1 MIASTPTRLVT
12 TGLLRIHRRLATTA
26 ALACAAFVFGSVDAN
41 AQGYNVDFESSTKAS
56 YGSGT
61 VTLNGLQWNMT
72 EALIGTDAAD
82 FKNGTKS
89 VRFRGYATSSMTMLE
104 NKANG
109 AGVVSFLYRRYGTDA
124 QQPFALE
131 FSSDSGLTWYQ
142 VGENFTAPAS
152 NDVQTFSRELNVPG
166 NVRIRIVC
174 KGTGTSNRRL
184 NIDDLSITDFASSDA
199 TPPSIL
205 TLAPANGATAVAVTT
220 GLTLEFDE
228 NVFKGTG
235 DIVVVDSATGTPY
248 WTIPVADAAVVVSGA
263 SVSITLPIT
272 PSVLQGNT
280 TYHVTIAAGAFKD
293 AAGNGIPAIADSS
306 TWSFTTGS
314 ADTTPPSL
322 LSQSPTAAEAT
333 VLPTAD
339 LVLTFDEDMQAGSG
353 SVEIRNAA
361 DNSLVQSVVIPSD
374 RIAVSG
380 TTVTINPAGVLA
392 FGTNYTIAVSAGA
405 FADLSGNPSAA
416 IEPSSFYFTTRAAP
430 PVVISQYYEGLA
442 SDRYIELRNTTDADL
457 PLDGYA
463 LAAWPNN
470 GAGGSEGWKSGTN
483 TTTRVDYLD
492 GYTIPAGGH
501 FLVANPGA
509 VAPPY
514 AASNY
519 DYQVV
524 GGATFID
531 GNDSVVLYFGTGFSQ
546 AEIEDAVSFSAI
558 QPTPFQGADIS
569 FRRLDLSAP
578 GFDFDPGSSVLSF
591 PAVWAGNT
599 LAVVASAAPT
609 DDWYLSASRTVQD
622 LGLTLSANTVA
633 ENAGPAAITATV
645 TRTGSTAEDLFV
657 IIESSD
663 LYASV
668 IFPGY
673 EVTIP
678 AGQASATFT
687 IDVID
692 DAYLDGNKSATIT
705 VTADGFVPA
714 SQTITVTDDATDLP
728 YPIVINEVNVTPSTD
743 EFIELYNDS
752 DDEIPLDGLLLVLYN
767 GNGDVSYLAKDLS
780 GYVIPARG
788 FFVFGNASISG
799 ADIADLSG
807 GTLQDGAD
815 AVALII
821 GKATDFPNAS
831 PVGTIN
837 GILLDALVY
846 GTNDAND
853 AGLLAALAPSGVQV
867 NESTTAVVS
876 MARIPDGGAA
886 FDALAYVPALP
897 TPGSTNDPSPEIV
910 SSTPLAGATEVPL
923 NTSLTITFSEPVVA
937 GSGLISLQTAGGNP
951 VALIPSDDAA
961 VSINGATV
969 SVSLPGLLDY
979 ATAYYV
985 NLSAAA
991 FIDLTGNP
999 TPAIEDEVSWTFT
1012 TTAQDLIAPS
1022 VLAYTPVPSATGVSP
1037 TANLQIQFDEPIFAG
1052 TGSVN
1057 VHAADGTLVE
1067 SIDVLGA
1074 QIVTSGDTAT
1084 INPSVVLEYG
1094 AIYYVNYA
1102 EGVFLDGGANT
1113 VPAVTDNTTWSFT
1126 TLGAP
1131 SVVISQYYEGLT
1143 TADRFI
1149 ELRNLTGADLSL
1161 AGYRLATWVEE
1172 PVTIGGRQ
1180 GWKAGDSSTTR
1191 VMALDA
1197 YTIPANGNLLIAAT
1211 GAAVPAYAAVNFDA
1225 LFDVPALVSEFS
1237 GDDSVVLYQGS
1248 GFTLEE
1254 VVDAVSFSGNQ
1265 GANKSFARIADTLRG
1280 FDFAPGT
1287 SILDYPSVW
1296 QEVTL
1301 ADVAAAAVGAN
1312 NYLTA
1317 SAPPKV
1323 LTLQLSAASVSENA
1337 GTAAVTATLTRG
1349 GSLAADLVV
1358 AIAVSNSGK
1367 ASAPGQ
1373 VTIPAGQTSATFDI
1387 DIINN
1392 AYLDGNLTVAFTASA
1407 TDYVPGSAQLVV
1419 QDDGDTAAFPVVINE
1434 VEADSPGTDVAEF
1447 IELYNASSD
1456 PVSLGGVVLVLF
1468 NGSND
1473 TVYSALDLSAH
1484 TIPANGFFLIGST
1497 GMANA
1502 AIQLAPGSG
1511 GWLQNGQDAVAL
1523 YFGSPANFALNT
1535 TFVTDVTNTL
1545 IDALVYD
1552 TADPDDIDLLNS
1564 LTPGGVQVDEAG
1576 AGNSANHAIARVPD
1590 GGAAFN
1596 TASYVLQAPT
1606 PGTTNQIAPV
1616 IRTQPAAS
1624 TIDGG
1629 NTASMSV
1636 AALGGQ
1642 LSYQWY
1648 QGAAG
1653 TTTTPVGTNSAT
1665 LVTPALNATSSFW
1678 VRVSNPY
1685 GSVDSTAAVV
1695 TVNTVAQPPLIT
1707 TQPASTTIQSGATT
1721 VLTVG
1726 ADGQGQSLT
1735 FAWYQGAS
1743 GDTSVPVGTNSASFT
1758 TPALTETT
1766 SYWVR
1771 VTSAGGSV
1779 DSSAATITVETPVP
1793 SAVIASFTASPT
1805 TIDAG
1810 GSSTLSWSVT
1820 GAASLSINNGV
1831 GNVTGSTSTSV
1842 SPTSTTTYTLTA
1854 TNSANES
1861 VTATVTVTVNTT
1873 TEDHPAFK
1881 VTSIDITGT
1890 QLSLTWESQPGAGY
1904 IVEVSDNPADA
1915 QSWAPLLSSV
1925 SSQGA
1930 STAVAADL
1938 ANTAYAGSA
1947 KLFFRVKAAAP

>member
-1 MIASTPTRLVT
+1 MIALTPTRLVT

-26 ALACAAFVFGSVDAN
+26 ALACAAFVFGAVEVKAQVTLPEGTTYTQDFDGINTALPAGWSVRTGAN
-41 AQGYNVDFESSTKAS
+41 ATSLGTAATFSTSKIQWTDTAGAFKNFAS
-56 YGSGT
+56 ADGGASADAATTQSGRTDRALGIRQTGSFGDPGAAFTLQLANTLGKTGFNLAMKHQILSVQSRSTVWTVQYSLNGTSWTDLGTYSDPAAFGSTNGSYSFGSAIDNQPGSIYLRVVALGAATGSGSR
-61 VTLNGLQWNMT
+61 
-72 EALIGTDAAD
+72 D
-82 FKNGTKS
+82 S
-89 VRFRGYATSSMTMLE
+89 YAIDD
-104 NKANG
+104 
-109 AGVVSFLYRRYGTDA
+109 VV
-124 QQPFALE
+124 
-131 FSSDSGLTWYQ
+131 LTWT
-142 VGENFTAPAS
+142 NAAIDSTAPVVTS
-152 NDVQTFSRELNVPG
+152 FS
-166 NVRIRIVC
+166 
-174 KGTGTSNRRL
+174 
-184 NIDDLSITDFASSDA
+184 
-199 TPPSIL
+199 
-205 TLAPANGATAVAVTT
+205 PANGSTGVAVTT
-220 GLTLEFDE
+220 GLSLEFEE
-228 NVFKGTG
+228 NVFKGSG
-235 DIVVVDSATGTPY
+235 NIA
-248 WTIPVADAAVVVSGA
+248 IKNVADETIVHTVAVTNAAVAVSGK
-263 SVSITLPIT
+263 T
-272 PSVLQGNT
+272 
-280 TYHVTIAAGAFKD
+280 VTIALPVSPLVLDGFTTYSIEIDAGTFSD
-293 AAGNGIPAIADSS
+293 ASNNPFAGTIASA
-306 TWSFTTGS
+306 WSFTTGS
-314 ADTTPPSL
+314 ADTTPPQLTGTSVAGGA
-322 LSQSPTAAEAT
+322 TAAYPSTYLE
-333 VLPTAD
+333 
-339 LVLTFDEDMQAGSG
+339 LVYNESVVAGAGSI
-353 SVEIRNAA
+353 EIRKSA
-361 DNSLVQSVVIPSD
+361 DDSLIQSIPVTS
-374 RIAVSG
+374 AQ
-380 TTVTINPAGVLA
+380 VTISGGNVTVKPSGVLA
-392 FGTNYTIAVSAGA
+392 YGTTFHVNIPAGA
-405 FADLSGNPSAA
+405 FNDLAGNPSAA
-416 IEPSSFYFTTRAAP
+416 LTGAGGFSFTTRPLP
-430 PVVISQYYEGLA
+430 PVIISQYYEGLA

-463 LAAWPNN
+463 LACWAN
-470 GAGGSEGWKSGTN
+470 ADRELWKTGTG

-492 GYTIPAGGH
+492 GYVIPAGGH

-509 VAPPY
+509 AAPAY

-524 GGATFID
+524 GGATFISGD
-531 GNDSVVLYFGTGFSQ
+531 DSIVLYYGTGFGR
-546 AEIEDAVSFSAI
+546 AAIEDAVSFTAN
-558 QPTPFQGADIS
+558 QGQDTAYYRVDTGVQ
-569 FRRLDLSAP
+569 
-578 GFDFDPGSSVLSF
+578 GFDFDAGSSILTY
-591 PAVWAGNT
+591 PAVWGVKT
-599 LAVVASAAPT
+599 LAEVAAAADSDP
-609 DDWYLSASRTVQD
+609 WYLSASRTVQD

-668 IFPGY
+668 VFPGY

-728 YPIVINEVNVTPSTD
+728 YPIVINEVNVSPSTD

-752 DDEIPLDGLLLVLYN
+752 DDEIPLDGLLIVLYN

-799 ADIADLSG
+799 ADIADLAG
-807 GTLQDGAD
+807 GFLQDGAD

-853 AGLLAALAPSGVQV
+853 AELLAALAPSGVQV

-886 FDALAYVPALP
+886 FDALAFVPALP

-937 GSGLISLQTAGGNP
+937 GSGLISLQTAGGNS

-961 VSINGATV
+961 VTINGATV

-991 FIDLTGNP
+991 FTDLTGNP
-999 TPAIEDEVSWTFT
+999 TPGIEDETSWTFT

-1022 VLAYTPVPSATGVSP
+1022 VLAYTPVPSVTGVSP
-1037 TANLQIQFDEPIFAG
+1037 TANLLIQFDEPIFAG

-1301 ADVAAAAVGAN
+1301 ADVAAAAVGDN

-1323 LTLQLSAASVSENA
+1323 LTLQLSVASVSENA

-1358 AIAVSNSGK
+1358 TIAVSNSGK
-1367 ASAPGQ
+1367 ASAPSQ

-1473 TVYSALDLSAH
+1473 TVYS
-1484 TIPANGFFLIGST
+1484 
-1497 GMANA
+1497 
-1502 AIQLAPGSG
+1502 
-1511 GWLQNGQDAVAL
+1511 
-1523 YFGSPANFALNT
+1523 
-1535 TFVTDVTNTL
+1535 
-1545 IDALVYD
+1545 
-1552 TADPDDIDLLNS
+1552 
-1564 LTPGGVQVDEAG
+1564 
-1576 AGNSANHAIARVPD
+1576 
-1590 GGAAFN
+1590 
-1596 TASYVLQAPT
+1596 
-1606 PGTTNQIAPV
+1606 
-1616 IRTQPAAS
+1616 
-1624 TIDGG
+1624 
-1629 NTASMSV
+1629 
-1636 AALGGQ
+1636 
-1642 LSYQWY
+1642 
-1648 QGAAG
+1648 
-1653 TTTTPVGTNSAT
+1653 
-1665 LVTPALNATSSFW
+1665 
-1678 VRVSNPY
+1678 
-1685 GSVDSTAAVV
+1685 
-1695 TVNTVAQPPLIT
+1695 
-1707 TQPASTTIQSGATT
+1707 
-1721 VLTVG
+1721 
-1726 ADGQGQSLT
+1726 
-1735 FAWYQGAS
+1735 
-1743 GDTSVPVGTNSASFT
+1743 
-1758 TPALTETT
+1758 
-1766 SYWVR
+1766 
-1771 VTSAGGSV
+1771 
-1779 DSSAATITVETPVP
+1779 
-1793 SAVIASFTASPT
+1793 
-1805 TIDAG
+1805 
-1810 GSSTLSWSVT
+1810 
-1820 GAASLSINNGV
+1820 
-1831 GNVTGSTSTSV
+1831 
-1842 SPTSTTTYTLTA
+1842 
-1854 TNSANES
+1854 
-1861 VTATVTVTVNTT
+1861 
-1873 TEDHPAFK
+1873 
-1881 VTSIDITGT
+1881 
-1890 QLSLTWESQPGAGY
+1890 
-1904 IVEVSDNPADA
+1904 
-1915 QSWAPLLSSV
+1915 
-1925 SSQGA
+1925 
-1930 STAVAADL
+1930 
-1938 ANTAYAGSA
+1938 
-1947 KLFFRVKAAAP
+1947 